1 MDSSHPL
8 ASEALPWDPQT
19 IDQASQ
25 AHPLQ
30 CSQVQQGDEEA
41 PQAEATQAG
50 DAACVGGDSCTCPER
65 DVSTPPRAWDE
76 FWDEVLPREAR
87 EAEAAEAAE
96 AAARAAARATQS
108 SAERCEPS
116 SQSTLSSPRD
126 VQEVYTSGTFTLQ
139 SILRGGGQGGTSD
152 TIAMR
157 CNRIIIVGE
166 RA

>member
-50 DAACVGGDSCTCPER
+50 DAGGGDAACVGGDSSCQCSGR

-76 FWDEVLPREAR
+76 FWDEILPREAR

-116 SQSTLSSPRD
+116 
-126 VQEVYTSGTFTLQ
+126 
-139 SILRGGGQGGTSD
+139 
-152 TIAMR
+152 
-157 CNRIIIVGE
+157 
-166 RA
+166 